1 MVLYLVHY
9 SVKEVL
15 LESKPI
21 LFISIVLHK
30 KNVTKLYIRLELMHR
45 TEYIDQKQFD
55 SMNND
60 AVELLKINTASIITA
75 KKTLN
80 H

>member
-1 MVLYLVHY
+1 
-9 SVKEVL
+9 VKEVL